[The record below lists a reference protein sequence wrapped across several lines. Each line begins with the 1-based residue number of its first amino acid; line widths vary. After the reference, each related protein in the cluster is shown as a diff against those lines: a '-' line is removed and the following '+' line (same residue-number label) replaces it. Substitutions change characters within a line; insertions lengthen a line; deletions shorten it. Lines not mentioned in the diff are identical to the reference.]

1 MDNKEQVKD
10 FFLSLTE
17 KEITTILKRNIKSNK
32 KALELTLN
40 TNENYKLK
48 SYNAFILA
56 LGEDMDILNEE
67 GVIKTIVNNSLL
79 NELQNKI

>member
-1 MDNKEQVKD
+1 MDNKEQIAD
-10 FFLSLTE
+10 FFKSLTE
-17 KEITTILKRNIKSNK
+17 KEVTTILKRNIKAGK

-40 TNENYKLK
+40 TNENAKLK